1 MDKLNI
7 EEIFRSGGKKGVD
20 TLQRLADASEI
31 GGRLVL
37 SAAFGNAAEKVL
49 GVEAWADA
57 LGAEGAETA
66 GEGTAEKSSGGGS
79 IPDRELAKL
88 FRSVGTAVWKL
99 EGRMVD
105 AETGE
110 AKEEYRR
117 VWRHVEAIKDAL
129 EGIGVETIDWTGKRY
144 DEGMSLKVVSEE
156 ERPGMKA
163 AEIVE
168 TLLPT
173 IRFRKAIQLQQGEV
187 VVGRPFREEKNEPLK
202 VNGGDGGNE

>member
-1 MDKLNI
+1 MSERTKMA
-7 EEIFRSGGKKGVD
+7 ETCQG
-20 TLQRLADASEI
+20 LAGAAET
-31 GGRLVL
+31 GRLLVL
-37 SAAFGNAAEKVL
+37 AAALGNAPEKAL
-49 GVEAWADA
+49 GVEAWADG
-57 LGAEGAETA
+57 LGAEEAETA
-66 GEGTAEKSSGGGS
+66 GEGTAEKPSGSGS

-88 FRSVGTAVWKL
+88 YRSVGTAVWKL

-156 ERPGMKA
+156 ERPGMKE

-187 VVGRPFREEKNEPLK
+187 VVGRPVRKEKNDSRTA
-202 VNGGDGGNE
+202 NDGDGGNE

>member
-1 MDKLNI
+1 M
-7 EEIFRSGGKKGVD
+7 
-20 TLQRLADASEI
+20 A
-31 GGRLVL
+31 
-37 SAAFGNAAEKVL
+37 AAFGNAAEKAL
-49 GVEAWADA
+49 GLEAWADG
-57 LGAEGAETA
+57 LEVPGAAAA
-66 GEGTAEKSSGGGS
+66 GEGPAEKPSGGGS
-79 IPDRELAKL
+79 IPDRDLAKL

-105 AETGE
+105 TETGD

-129 EGIGVETIDWTGKRY
+129 AGIGVETIDWTGKRY

-156 ERPGMKA
+156 ERPGMKES
-163 AEIVE
+163 EIVE

-187 VVGRPFREEKNEPLK
+187 VVSRPVQDHSSET
-202 VNGGDGGNE
+202 GGQKTGGA